1 MPESRPPRPTTPAE
15 TDVASVHGPPLSEL
29 LKARNTVSIEL
40 KTHFEL
46 DDARIFDLNGKGIT
60 VTVVT
65 EN

>member
-1 MPESRPPRPTTPAE
+1 MADPSSESVPSAATDLSGIQGTT
-15 TDVASVHGPPLSEL
+15 LREL
-29 LKARNTVSIEL
+29 LKPRNAAAIEV
-40 KTHFEL
+40 KAHFEL